1 MEVPHSL
8 LVCLGLLSVLV
19 FKEKPKIAVHKF
31 ARDTIFYP
39 FFQLVMWLAERCQV
53 AEVESVAF

>member
-19 FKEKPKIAVHKF
+19 FKEKPKIAVRKF

-39 FFQLVMWLAERCQV
+39 FSQLVLWLTERCQV

>member
-19 FKEKPKIAVHKF
+19 FKEKPKIAVRKF
-31 ARDTIFYP
+31 ARDTVFYP
-39 FFQLVMWLAERCQV
+39 FSQLVL
-53 AEVESVAF
+53 